1 MAEFVRRRWAGN
13 LDGGG
18 LSRRDRGSGTYQA
31 YLPDP
36 LVGRRIVLTSET
48 AADVVDAEVAI
59 ARLDTEAKALVE
71 TEALSRLLLRAEA
84 IASSRIEG
92 LVVGARRLL
101 RAEAARQL
109 EGESSDVTAAEV
121 LANIDAMAVAA
132 NAVGR
137 SELITED
144 VLLEVHRRLLVGTR
158 LAQPGGCLRDV
169 QNWIGGSS
177 FNPCSAAFVPPPPE
191 YVPELMN
198 DLITFCNSDD
208 LPAVAQAAIAHAQFE
223 TIHPFIDG
231 NGRTGR
237 ALIHLI
243 LRRRGAA
250 ERVVAPVSLILA
262 TWSDS
267 YVDGLSRFRH
277 VGAVDSE
284 QATDDLNTWVAR
296 FAAACARAAEDAA
309 AFEVKAADLQ
319 NSWRDRVA
327 PVRTN
332 SALDLLLGKLVGAPI
347 LTVATAATLIGRS
360 FPATNA
366 AVQRLTEGG
375 ILRQLTVGRR
385 NRAFEA
391 PEAITAFT
399 ALERRLASPDGDTRT
414 SDPTRPVPSNQMP
427 ARAEGR

>member
-1 MAEFVRRRWAGN
+1 MAKFAQRRWVGN

-18 LSRRDRGSGTYQA
+18 LSRRDRGSGTYRV

-36 LVGRRIVLTSET
+36 LSGRRVILTSET

-59 ARLDTEAKALVE
+59 TRLDTEAAALVE

-137 SELITED
+137 GESITED
-144 VLLEVHRRLLVGTR
+144 VLLEIHRRLLTGTR
-158 LAQPGGCLRDV
+158 LAQHGGCFRDV

-177 FNPCSAAFVPPPPE
+177 FNPCSATFVPPPAE
-191 YVPELMN
+191 LVPGLMK
-198 DLITFCNSDD
+198 DLISFCNTED

-243 LRRRGAA
+243 LRRRGVA

-267 YVDGLSRFRH
+267 YIDGLTRFRH
-277 VGAVDSE
+277 VGASDSE
-284 QATDDLNTWVAR
+284 QATDDLNIWVAR
-296 FAAACARAAEDAA
+296 FAAACTRAAQDATE
-309 AFEVKAADLQ
+309 FEMKAADLQ
-319 NSWRDRVA
+319 KSWRDRVA
-327 PVRTN
+327 PVRAN
-332 SALDLLLGKLVGAPI
+332 SALDLLLGKLVGAPV
-347 LTVATAATLIGRS
+347 LTVGTAAALIGRS

-366 AVQRLTEGG
+366 AVQRLADAG
-375 ILRQLTVGRR
+375 ILRQLSVGRR
-385 NRAFEA
+385 NRAFES

-399 ALERRLASPDGDTRT
+399 ALERRLASPDGDTRI
-414 SDPTRPVPSNQMP
+414 SDPARPVPSKKMP
-427 ARAEGR
+427 PGR

>member
-1 MAEFVRRRWAGN
+1 MAKFAQRSWAGN

-18 LSRRDRGSGTYQA
+18 LSRRDRGSGTYRV

-59 ARLDTEAKALVE
+59 TRLDTEAKALVE

-132 NAVGR
+132 NTVGR
-137 SELITED
+137 GEPLTED
-144 VLLEVHRRLLVGTR
+144 VLLEVHRRLLAGTR
-158 LAQPGGCLRDV
+158 LAQHGGCLREV

-177 FNPCSAAFVPPPPE
+177 FNPCSAVFVPPPQE
-191 YVPELMN
+191 YVPELMK
-198 DLITFCNSDD
+198 DLVAFCNSDD

-243 LRRRGAA
+243 LRRRGVA

-267 YVDGLSRFRH
+267 YIDGLNRFRYI
-277 VGAVDSE
+277 GAPDSE
-284 QATDDLNTWVAR
+284 QAIYDLNTWVAR
-296 FAAACARAAEDAA
+296 FAAACTRAAENAT
-309 AFEVKAADLQ
+309 AFEVKAAELQ
-319 NSWRDRVA
+319 SSWRDRVA

-347 LTVATAATLIGRS
+347 LTVATAAALIGRS

-366 AVQRLTEGG
+366 AVERLTEAG

-385 NRAFEA
+385 NRAFES
-391 PEAITAFT
+391 PEAIAAFT
-399 ALERRLASPDGDTRT
+399 ALERSLASPDGDTRT
-414 SDPTRPVPSNQMP
+414 SDPIRPVPSNKMP
-427 ARAEGR
+427 RR

>member
-1 MAEFVRRRWAGN
+1 V
-13 LDGGG
+13 
-18 LSRRDRGSGTYQA
+18 

-36 LVGRRIVLTSET
+36 LVGRRIVLSSET

-59 ARLDTEAKALVE
+59 TRLDAEAKALVE

-109 EGESSDVTAAEV
+109 EGEISDVTAAEV
-121 LANIDAMAVAA
+121 LANIDAMAVAT
-132 NAVGR
+132 NAVLRG
-137 SELITED
+137 EPITEN
-144 VLLEVHRRLLVGTR
+144 VLLEVHRRLLAGTR
-158 LAQPGGCLRDV
+158 PASHGGCIRDV

-177 FNPCSAAFVPPPPE
+177 FNPVAADFVPPPSE

-198 DLITFCNSDD
+198 DLVAFCNGDD

-243 LRRRGAA
+243 LRRRGVA
-250 ERVVAPVSLILA
+250 ERVVTPVSLILA

-267 YVDGLSRFRH
+267 YIDGLTRFRH
-277 VGAVDSE
+277 VGPPDSE
-284 QATDDLNTWVAR
+284 RATDDLNTWVAR
-296 FAAACARAAEDAA
+296 FAAACARAAEDAT
-309 AFEVKAADLQ
+309 AFELRAAELQ
-319 NSWRDRVA
+319 ESWRDRVA
-327 PVRTN
+327 PVRAN

-347 LTVATAATLIGRS
+347 LTVATAAALIGRS

-366 AVQRLTEGG
+366 AVERLTKAG

-385 NRAFEA
+385 NRAFES

-399 ALERRLASPDGDTRT
+399 ALERRLASPVGDTRT
-414 SDPTRPVPSNQMP
+414 SDPTRPVPSNSTP
-427 ARAEGR
+427 EYHPLA